1 VDTTPEIVKE
11 QPSIARELNL
21 LRVQLASQNQL
32 LAASLREGQEQRKF
46 WNAVV
51 GKLGNTGN
59 ILIFA
64 ALIWLGKGIYKDMS
78 AESKNNLASQI
89 TDVVVLPAS
98 AAIMGYLV
106 SRLNKGQPASTIPY
120 TPPVYVPDLAMR
132 GRGAYDT
139 PPSGAGLDDSA
150 RREAIQRLSY
160 GLEYTPDFQE
170 YKAPGTYL

>member
-1 VDTTPEIVKE
+1 MDTTPEIIKE

-46 WNAVV
+46 WNKIVEKV
-51 GKLGNTGN
+51 GNTGN

-64 ALIWLGKGIYKDMS
+64 ALIWLGGDIYKDMS
-78 AESKNNLASQI
+78 AESKNNLATQV

-98 AAIMGYLV
+98 AAIMGYLI
-106 SRLNKGQPASTIPY
+106 SRLNKGQPTGQAPY
-120 TPPVYVPDLAMR
+120 TPPEYIPDLAMR

-139 PPSGAGLDDSA
+139 PPSGAALDESA
-150 RREAIQRLSY
+150 RRDAIQRLSY

-170 YKAPGTYL
+170 YKAPGT